1 VETSRLEAFSDGVFA
16 IAITLLV
23 LVFLDRNIGE
33 HNLGHQLVKIWPYYL
48 AYVLSFATIGIIWV
62 NHHTLFGYVEYADRT
77 LLYLNVALLI
87 PVVFLP
93 FPTELLA
100 QFVRTDQGR
109 AAAVLYGCTMTVM
122 AVIFNV
128 IWHYVARHRRL
139 LRPDV
144 DQREV
149 SGISRSYAGGP
160 IMYGGATLVGLVS
173 PQVSALLYGVIAAVY
188 VSTSLWGRGRETPA

>member
-1 VETSRLEAFSDGVFA
+1 MEAFSDGVFA

-23 LVFLDRNIGE
+23 IVFLDQDLGE
-33 HNLGHQLVKIWPYYL
+33 HDIGHQLLTLWPYYL
-48 AYVLSFATIGIIWV
+48 AYVLSFVSIGIIWV
-62 NHHTLFGYVEYADRT
+62 NHHALFGSIEYADRT

-100 QFVRTDQGR
+100 KFVRTDEGT
-109 AAAVLYGCTMTVM
+109 AAAVLYGCTMTLM

-128 IWHYVARHRRL
+128 VWHYVARHRRL
-139 LRPDV
+139 LRADV
-144 DQREV
+144 DEREV
-149 SGISRSYAGGP
+149 RGISRSYAAGP
-160 IMYGGATLVGLVS
+160 IMYGTATLVGLVNAE
-173 PQVSALLYGVIAAVY
+173 VSALLYGVIAAVY